1 MKSEL
6 RTFSGDN
13 NKATC
18 LICNTTYYNGNPIN
32 PQPSC
37 DCGNI
42 PYFDITPD
50 YVRFAI
56 NYPVVTVSRI
66 DNWQVEI
73 LKQIEN
79 YGHPLH
85 YRNLKDDKH
94 HLDLNDYLKS
104 VNGCEGFP
112 LL

>member
-1 MKSEL
+1 MNREL
-6 RTFSGDN
+6 RTFIGDET
-13 NKATC
+13 KATC
-18 LICNTTYYNGNPIN
+18 LICNTSYYNGNPII

-42 PYFDITPD
+42 PYFDITPA

-56 NYPVVTVSRI
+56 NFPLVTVSNL
-66 DNWQVEI
+66 DNWQIEI
-73 LKQIEN
+73 LGQIKN

-94 HLDLNDYLKS
+94 HLDLNQYLNSTKK
-104 VNGCEGFP
+104 G
-112 LL
+112 